1 MKFENLELPSNQKF
15 GYFFSVILFITTIYF
30 FYIESIKLCL
40 IFFSISLTFLTVTI
54 LRPQL
59 LRYLNISWMFIGYLI
74 GLIVSPIVLG
84 LIFYLLITPLSIFLK
99 LINRDELELKEAK
112 NKSFWKPRNNIL
124 DSIRAFRKQF

>member
-15 GYFFSVILFITTIYF
+15 GYFFSVILFITAIYF
-30 FYIESIKLCL
+30 FSIESIKLCL

>member
-15 GYFFSVILFITTIYF
+15 GYFFSVILFISAIYF

>member
-15 GYFFSVILFITTIYF
+15 GYFFSVILFITAIYF